1 MRKYLLSAAVI
12 SGTVLAAVG
21 SPAWAADVAA
31 LLGPSASCGTQ
42 GVCLVPDNNWTF
54 GFSST
59 YDAATDTATGSGA
72 FAANTDANGT
82 SAIYFIDPSTGAVSE
97 ILRTVYSGTN
107 PGGTG
112 AEGMSFT
119 WQSDDG
125 GTINLGPAPPHA
137 TTLPETGTTVDVTV
151 ALAGAAI
158 GGFPSNFTGQAQ
170 TQAPVPE
177 PASMALLGMG
187 LLGLGA
193 IRRRRRH
200 QG

>member
-1 MRKYLLSAAVI
+1 
-12 SGTVLAAVG
+12 VLAAVG

-97 ILRTVYSGTN
+97 ILRTVYSGSN
-107 PGGTG
+107 PGGPG

-119 WQSDDG
+119 WQSDDD
-125 GTINLGPAPPHA
+125 GTINLGSAPPSA
-137 TTLPETGTTVDVTV
+137 ATLPETGTTVDVTV

-193 IRRRRRH
+193 IRRRRRQ

>member
-97 ILRTVYSGTN
+97 ILRTVVEHRIAVLLAWT
-107 PGGTG
+107 
-112 AEGMSFT
+112 
-119 WQSDDG
+119 QVHQ
-125 GTINLGPAPPHA
+125 PAG
-137 TTLPETGTTVDVTV
+137 EV
-151 ALAGAAI
+151 AQYLRWM
-158 GGFPSNFTGQAQ
+158 P
-170 TQAPVPE
+170 
-177 PASMALLGMG
+177 
-187 LLGLGA
+187 
-193 IRRRRRH
+193 
-200 QG
+200 